1 MPHPLSFST
10 DRDAQR
16 QMALDFEMLCRSIG
30 ERRAGTGSERVAA
43 RYIQQEF
50 ARAGLSG
57 AQLEDFP
64 CLSRR
69 GEAVEV
75 AIREGREW
83 RAVAA
88 SALVGAPGTPDGRA
102 IEGEL
107 VWLEMPE
114 ESARLLPRS
123 LRGKVLALFGPLPT
137 SAALHRQLVAAQPAA
152 VIHLDERLPFD
163 WVKNDGVYPYWA
175 RQYGVPPTVTVPYR
189 EAWRWRQAGLSRV
202 RVRVA
207 VKQVAAESANVI
219 AELPGREPALPAL
232 VLGAHHDTQCNNVGA
247 DDNASGVVALL
258 ALARAMKGR
267 ARRRTVRFVS
277 FGTEEQLSV
286 GSVAH
291 VKARRITPDKV
302 GLVVNF
308 DSVAS
313 PLGHHQLWVA
323 GDARLEAVA
332 VRRLAA
338 RGLGVQARR
347 ELTPFADQFPF
358 NRAGVPSLCFMR
370 PNFAGGRW
378 QHHSVHDNLDNISLP
393 VLSRLLDAA
402 GPLIDTLAQEAKW
415 GFGTRLPVPVHAEA
429 KKIGRELF
437 G

>member
-1 MPHPLSFST
+1 M
-10 DRDAQR
+10 AQ
-16 QMALDFEMLCRSIG
+16 DFDMLCRSIG
-30 ERRAGTGSERVAA
+30 ERRAGTGAERVAA

-50 ARAGLSG
+50 SRAGLS
-57 AQLEDFP
+57 AARLEPFP

-69 GEAVEV
+69 SEAVEV
-75 AIREGREW
+75 AVREGKEW
-83 RAVAA
+83 RTVTA
-88 SALVGAPGTPDGRA
+88 SALVGAPGTPEGRA

-114 ESARLLPRS
+114 ESARLQPRS

-137 SAALHRQLVAAQPAA
+137 SVALHRQLVEAQPAA

-175 RQYGVPPTVTVPYR
+175 ERYGMPTTVTVPYR

-207 VKQVAAESANVI
+207 VKQVTAESDNVI
-219 AELPGREPALPAL
+219 AELPGREPNLPAL

-247 DDNASGVVALL
+247 DDNGSGVVALL
-258 ALARAMKGR
+258 ALARAMGGR
-267 ARRRTVRFVS
+267 PRRRTVRFIS

-286 GSVAH
+286 GAATH
-291 VKARRITPDKV
+291 VKAGRITPEKI

-313 PLGHHQLWVA
+313 PLGHHQMWVV
-323 GDARLEAVA
+323 GDARLEALA
-332 VRRLAA
+332 LRRLAA

-358 NRAGVPSLCFMR
+358 NRVGIPSLCFMR

-378 QHHSVHDNLDNISLP
+378 QHHSVHDNLDNVSLE

-402 GPLIDTLAQEAKW
+402 GPLIDTFAQEKKW
-415 GFGTRLPVPVHAEA
+415 GFAARLPAPIHAEA
-429 KKIGRELF
+429 RKIGRELF